1 MNLCHGETDE
11 ISLCQIF
18 RYNKLRQIGDAET
31 LTQKIADQLGIAHLH
46 DRHGLPT
53 VLGEQ
58 IIQCSPIT
66 HVFLCQDQ
74 RIFQNLFQGDLSLS
88 G

>member
-11 ISLCQIF
+11 ISFCQILCDHE
-18 RYNKLRQIGDAET
+18 LRQIGDTET
-31 LTQKIADQLGIAHLH
+31 LTQKIADQLGITHLH
-46 DRHGLPT
+46 DRHCLLA

-58 IIQCSPIT
+58 IIQCSPVT

>member
-11 ISLCQIF
+11 ISFCQIF
-18 RYNKLRQIGDAET
+18 CYNELRQIGDAET

-58 IIQCSPIT
+58 IIQCSPVT

>member
-1 MNLCHGETDE
+1 MNLRHGETDE
-11 ISLCQIF
+11 ISLCQVLCDHE
-18 RYNKLRQIGDAET
+18 LRQIGDAET

-58 IIQCSPIT
+58 IIQSSPVT